1 MSKVSNFKLQ
11 VDNLNFSCNLSLKKK
26 KKKERNVIFY
36 RSNKF
41 WTKEKDW
48 MIKVIFTAV

>member
-11 VDNLNFSCNLSLKKK
+11 VGNLNFNYNLSKKK